1 VDADTGAVAPP
12 RRAALTTLFLGSALL
27 GLLASGPLYDGDGWW
42 HLRTGELILHSHRL
56 PRSDPFSWTAH
67 GRPWQP
73 NAWLADVFFAL
84 IHRGLG
90 NVGLSVFKGVAVV
103 GIAFALYGLGRAAGA
118 RPWPSA
124 VAGLGGVAAIFL
136 LIVERPQT
144 LSYLLLAAALALGP
158 RALRGS
164 NRALAAL
171 GALIVLWASVHGA
184 FVAGV
189 AVIAAMAVGRA
200 LQRRTWA
207 RSAMVIAVVGVAG
220 LLNPSG
226 VSDYTNAGRI
236 RAASQG
242 IREWRH
248 LQPWGWPDRPMF
260 IFGVVALV
268 CLLATG
274 RWRRLDVLLPALL
287 LACLA
292 IDALRNQPLFVVGT
306 AGEVA
311 LGLARLEAP
320 TFEHRRVFAGLAL
333 VGWAIAALALA
344 SYAVGAA
351 GKPRR
356 TDFPTRAVEAL
367 PAHCRLL
374 NEYTVGGYVIWYR
387 PDVPV
392 SQDGRNDVYG
402 RRLLQ
407 EQRDVLAG
415 KPTTDAAL
423 TQLDRWGVGCALVR
437 PDRPVAIALGGDP
450 RWRKAL
456 TEEAGT
462 LFERR

>member
-1 VDADTGAVAPP
+1 MKGQAPIV
-12 RRAALTTLFLGSALL
+12 TLLLGSAAL
-27 GLLASGPLYDGDGWW
+27 GLLASGTLYDSDGWW
-42 HLRTGELILHSHRL
+42 HLRTGELILHSHHL
-56 PRSDPFSWTAH
+56 PHHDPFSWSAH

-84 IHRGLG
+84 VHRAAG
-90 NVGLSVFKGVAVV
+90 NVGLSVLKGVAVV
-103 GIAFALYGLGRAAGA
+103 AIALALYGLGRAAGA

-124 VAGLGGVAAIFL
+124 LTGLGGVAAIFL

-144 LSYLLLAAALALGP
+144 LSYLLLAAVVALAP
-158 RALRGS
+158 RALDGS
-164 NRALAAL
+164 NRAFAVL
-171 GALIVLWASVHGA
+171 GAVVVLWANVHGA

-189 AVIAAMAVGRA
+189 AVVGAMAVGRA
-200 LQRRTWA
+200 LQDRTWV
-207 RSAMVIAVVGVAG
+207 RPAVVAVVVAGAG
-220 LLNPSG
+220 LLNPFG
-226 VSDYTNAGRI
+226 LADYTNAGRI

-242 IREWRH
+242 IREWQH

-260 IFGVVALV
+260 LFGVVAVV

-274 RWRRLDVLLPALL
+274 RWRRLDVLLPVLL
-287 LACLA
+287 LAGLA
-292 IDALRNQPLFVVGT
+292 VDALRNEPLFVVGT

-311 LGLARLEAP
+311 LGLARLRAP
-320 TFEHRRVFAGLAL
+320 AVEHRRAFIGLAF
-333 VGWAIAALALA
+333 VGWACVTFALAQ
-344 SYAVGAA
+344 YAVGSA

-356 TDFPTRAVEAL
+356 KDFPTKAVAAL
-367 PAHCRLL
+367 PKGCRLL
-374 NEYTVGGYVIWYR
+374 NEYTVGGYVIWFR

-407 EQRDVLAG
+407 RERDVLTAR
-415 KPTTDAAL
+415 PTPDAAL
-423 TQLDRWGVGCALVR
+423 AQLDSWRVDCAIVR
-437 PDRPVAIALGGDP
+437 PDRAVAIALGGDP
-450 RWRKAL
+450 RWRKVL